1 MVRRS
6 KGKTW
11 CPRMPYAVNAA
22 VTRVET
28 PPASETMSWIKPGL
42 RNRPLLDLSQ
52 AVPSYPPADA
62 LQEEVARVAREPETS
77 LYTDIFGIT
86 PLRAAH
92 AVQMARDYRGQV
104 AAENVA
110 ITAGCNQ
117 AFCAAVLALAQAGD
131 NIILPVPYYFNHNM
145 WLGMLG
151 VEARFIPGLTPSGP
165 WPDVAMA
172 ASAIDTRTRAIM
184 LCSPNNPTGSVYPP
198 EVIGAF
204 YDLARARGVALILDE
219 TYKDFR
225 STPAPLHDLF
235 ARSGWQDTF
244 IQLYS
249 FSKVFAITGYRVG
262 SLIAGPALLAEAE
275 KVLDCVAISAPHISQ
290 RAALFGLEHLD
301 TWKREKAAVIL
312 DRTAAIV
319 TAFKHPGLAYQL
331 IGSGAFFAYVKH
343 PFSGQTAKEV
353 AKRLAGEHDLL
364 CLPGTMFGPDQEDY
378 LRIAFA
384 NAEASVMPQVVE
396 RLLDSQ

>member
-1 MVRRS
+1 
-6 KGKTW
+6 
-11 CPRMPYAVNAA
+11 MPYAVNAA
-22 VTRVET
+22 VAGVET
-28 PPASETMSWIKPGL
+28 PPATEAATWIKPDQL
-42 RNRPLLDLSQ
+42 RNRVLLDLSQ
-52 AVPSYPPADA
+52 AVPSYPPAEA
-62 LQEEVARVAREPETS
+62 LQEELARAARKPEIS
-77 LYTDIFGIT
+77 LYTDILGLA

-92 AVQMARDYRGQV
+92 AVHMARDYAGQV
-104 AAENVA
+104 EAENVA
-110 ITAGCNQ
+110 VTAGCNQ
-117 AFCAAVLALAQAGD
+117 AFCAAVMALAQAGD

-151 VEARFIPGLTPSGP
+151 IEARFVPGLTPSGP
-165 WPDVAMA
+165 WPDIDMA
-172 ASAIDTRTRAIM
+172 AAAINTRTRAIM

-204 YDLARARGVALILDE
+204 YDLARERGVALIIDE

-225 STPAPLHDLF
+225 HTPAPLHDLF
-235 ARSGWQDTF
+235 ARAGWQDTF

-262 SLIAGPALLAEAE
+262 SLIAGPRLLAEAE

-312 DRTAAIV
+312 NRTAAIMS
-319 TAFKHPGLAYQL
+319 AFKHPALAYRL
-331 IGSGAFFAYVKH
+331 VGAGTFFAYVKH
-343 PFSGQTAKEV
+343 PFTGQAAKDV

-364 CLPGTMFGPDQEDY
+364 CLPGSMFGPDQEDY

-384 NAEASVMPQVVE
+384 NAEASVMPAVVE
-396 RLLDSQ
+396 RLIESQHRG

>member
-1 MVRRS
+1 
-6 KGKTW
+6 
-11 CPRMPYAVNAA
+11 MPYPVNAA
-22 VTRVET
+22 VALVET
-28 PPASETMSWIKPGL
+28 PPATEAVTWIKPESL
-42 RNRPLLDLSQ
+42 RNRALLDLSQ

-77 LYTDIFGIT
+77 LYTDILGIA

-92 AVQMARDYRGQV
+92 ATHMAQDYQGKV
-104 AAENVA
+104 APENVA

-117 AFCAAVLALAQAGD
+117 AFCASLMALAQAGD

-151 VEARFIPGLTPSGP
+151 IEPRFVPGLTDEGP
-165 WPDVAMA
+165 WPNVATVA
-172 ASAIDTRTRAIM
+172 AAIDARTRAIM

-204 YDLARARGVALILDE
+204 YDLARARGIALIIDE

-225 STPAPLHDLF
+225 KAPAPLHDLLS
-235 ARSGWQDTF
+235 RPGWEDTF

-249 FSKVFAITGYRVG
+249 FSKAFAITGYRVG
-262 SLIAGPALLAEAE
+262 SIVAGPRFLAEVE

-290 RAALFGLEHLD
+290 RAALFGLQHLEG
-301 TWKREKAAVIL
+301 WKREKAAVIL
-312 DRTAAIV
+312 ARTEAIT
-319 TAFKHPGLAYQL
+319 TAFKHPGLAYRL
-331 IGSGAFFAYVKH
+331 IGAGAFFAYVKH
-343 PFSGQTAKEV
+343 PFSGQTAKDV

-364 CLPGTMFGPDQEDY
+364 CLPGSMFGPDQEDY

-384 NAEASVMPQVVE
+384 NAEADVMPAVVE
-396 RLLDSQ
+396 RLVESQR